1 MEAVLSPVPN
11 LYRVGMSPSDTATEP
26 LTAYLAADGFLDPL
40 LEELGTGVD
49 IHDRLI
55 LAPGPA
61 RPAAWAQNIWPN
73 VERIAIASIKDGAR
87 ALKARQ
93 RNWALWPLANF
104 RRAQLI
110 QDLLPHVGVKPL
122 VFPTPVPMAPFGS
135 WTLVEPDLILASA
148 HSSSPFRHGE
158 ARFVEDREAP
168 PNRAYLKLW
177 EALTVARCYPG
188 PGDRCLDL
196 GASPG
201 GWTWVLQQL
210 GADVLSIDKAPLD
223 SAIAA
228 LPRVTQRQQSAF
240 ALKPEEVGPIDFLCS
255 DVICYPA
262 RLLRLVETWLASG
275 LVRNFICTIK
285 FQAETDHETAR
296 AFAAIPGSR
305 VLHLF
310 HNKHE
315 LTWIK
320 LEA

>member
-1 MEAVLSPVPN
+1 MTESSL
-11 LYRVGMSPSDTATEP
+11 ATTEE
-26 LTAYLAADGFLDPL
+26 LTGYLAAEGFLEPL
-40 LEELGTGVD
+40 LEELGPGVEVL
-49 IHDRLI
+49 DRLV

-61 RPAAWAQNIWPN
+61 RPAAWAQNIWPG
-73 VERIAIASIKDGAR
+73 VERIPIASIKDGAR
-87 ALKARQ
+87 ALKARG
-93 RNWALWPLANF
+93 RNWGLWPLGHF

-122 VFPTPVPMAPFGS
+122 AFPTPVPMAPFGS
-135 WTLVEPDLILASA
+135 WTLLEPDVILAA
-148 HSSSPFRHGE
+148 ARSSSPFRHGE
-158 ARFVEDREAP
+158 ARFVEDRTTP

-177 EALTVARCYPG
+177 EALTVARRYPG

-223 SAIAA
+223 PAIAA
-228 LPRVTQRQQSAF
+228 LPRVTQRLQSAF
-240 ALKPEEVGPIDFLCS
+240 ALSPEEVGPVDYLCC

-262 RLLRLVETWLASG
+262 RLLRMVETWLASG

-320 LEA
+320 LEE

>member
-1 MEAVLSPVPN
+1 MT
-11 LYRVGMSPSDTATEP
+11 GMTAPDPEQ
-26 LTAYLAADGFLDPL
+26 LTAYLAADGFLEPL
-40 LEELGTGVD
+40 LEELGSGVEV
-49 IHDRLI
+49 HDRLV
-55 LAPGPA
+55 LAPGPV

-93 RNWALWPLANF
+93 RNWGLWPLAHF

-110 QDLLPHVGVKPL
+110 QDLLPHVGIKPL
-122 VFPTPVPMAPFGS
+122 VFPTPVPAAPFGS
-135 WTLVEPDLILASA
+135 WTLLEPDLILASPG
-148 HSSSPFRHGE
+148 STSPFRHGE
-158 ARFVEDREAP
+158 ARFVEDRLAP

-177 EALTVARCYPG
+177 EALTVARRYPG

-223 SAIAA
+223 PAVAA

-240 ALKPEEVGPIDFLCS
+240 ALKPAEVGPIDFLCS

-262 RLLRLVETWLASG
+262 RLLRLVESWIASG

-320 LEA
+320 LEE